1 MNVLTGFLLSEH
13 PIKQEEKEILKISL
27 KQFDL
32 RKSTGVFP
40 YVDNFYCD
48 FFSIL
53 KYWMLN
59 VLNFKTKKVSQL
71 DCALLIV
78 SLKNLKQKLIV
89 MSYQF
94 HILQLQ
100 NFSYCFLLNCLKLSI
115 VNNLIKNID

>member
-1 MNVLTGFLLSEH
+1 
-13 PIKQEEKEILKISL
+13 
-27 KQFDL
+27 
-32 RKSTGVFP
+32 
-40 YVDNFYCD
+40 
-48 FFSIL
+48 
-53 KYWMLN
+53 MLN

-78 SLKNLKQKLIV
+78 SLKNLKQKLVV

-115 VNNLIKNID
+115 VNNLIRNID